1 MSLFD
6 KFKSH
11 EEKFSEEAL
20 YAAVLKEMESGIR
33 KDGLWA
39 KALAKS
45 EFNHDKAKALYIELR
60 VQSVKDENDFLQK
73 EVRRLDKA
81 KVSDSQ
87 LAKIKEAQEEREF
100 NEKIEKSNPPI
111 YKVFKYSAIFWLII
125 TYLISRGSFFWE
137 TYFFMY
143 WFAGSLIAL
152 VLFVGL
158 G

>member
-87 LAKIKEAQEEREF
+87 LAKFKEAQEEREF
-100 NEKIEKSNPPI
+100 IEQIEKSNPPI
-111 YKVFKYSAIFWLII
+111 YKVFYFIGVVYFGI
-125 TYLISRGSFFWE
+125 TYFISGNSYFWE
-137 TYFFMY
+137 SYFFLY
-143 WFAGSLIAL
+143 WFAGGLITL